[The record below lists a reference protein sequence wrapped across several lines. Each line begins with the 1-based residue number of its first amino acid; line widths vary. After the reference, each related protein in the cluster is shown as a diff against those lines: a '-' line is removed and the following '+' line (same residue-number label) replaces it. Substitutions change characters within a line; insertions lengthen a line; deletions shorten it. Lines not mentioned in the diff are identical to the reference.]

1 MGKAKP
7 IKETIDL
14 TLQLR
19 SIALNCELGAAIAAS
34 FAKSSK

>member
-7 IKETIDL
+7 VKETIDF

-19 SIALNCELGAAIAAS
+19 SITLNCELGAAIAAS
-34 FAKSSK
+34 FAKSAK